1 MSSFTVEVTDNS
13 ASWLQKQEIT
23 MQRGLRKMGMA
34 VINLATLTTPRKD
47 GPLRESGHIEG
58 MGNTIDCVFGDNN
71 VRYAKV
77 QEDGHRGRVYFTHY
91 TTPGTGPNFL
101 ENAGNTIA
109 KKGIEPYL

>member
-1 MSSFTVEVTDNS
+1 MSSFTVEITNNGD
-13 ASWLQKQEIT
+13 AWLQKQEIT

-34 VINLATLTTPRKD
+34 VINLAKLTAPKKE

-58 MGNTIDCVFGDNN
+58 MGNTIDCVFGDPN

-77 QEDGHRGRVYFTHY
+77 QEDGHRGGVYFKHY
-91 TTPGTGPNFL
+91 TTPGTGPHFL